1 MSKVRDIMNTHII
14 SVPPSA
20 PIVEVAH
27 QMKMRGTGVI
37 PICDQGKFRGLITE
51 RHIVTEI
58 IANAID
64 PVVET
69 AGSVINKHQPVITPD
84 EEIMQAVKV
93 MVSNDVQVLAV
104 VQNGEL
110 LGLLTLEDLA
120 RESLALAVM
129 VFSKTMTSRTS
140 AEAKVQGKRIRNDY
154 TITKLQS
161 KERWS

>member
-1 MSKVRDIMNTHII
+1 MAKVRDIMNTEVI
-14 SVPPSA
+14 SVPSST
-20 PIVEVAH
+20 PIIEVAH
-27 QMKMRGTGVI
+27 QMKIRGTGVI

-93 MVSNDVQVLAV
+93 MVNNDVQVLAV

-110 LGLLTLEDLA
+110 LGLLTLEDVA
-120 RESLALAVM
+120 RESPALAVM
-129 VFSKTMTSRTS
+129 VFSRTMTSHIAAHT
-140 AEAKVQGKRIRNDY
+140 EEVTNKR
-154 TITKLQS
+154 
-161 KERWS
+161 

>member
-1 MSKVRDIMNTHII
+1 MSKVRDIMNTEVI

-27 QMKMRGTGVI
+27 QMKMRGMGVI

-69 AGSVINKHQPVITPD
+69 AGSVINKHQPAISPD

-93 MVSNDVQVLAV
+93 MVNNDVQVLAV

-110 LGLLTLEDLA
+110 LGLLTLEDVA
-120 RESLALAVM
+120 RENLALAAM
-129 VFSKTMTSRTS
+129 VFSKTMTSQTTAHTWEVRN
-140 AEAKVQGKRIRNDY
+140 KR
-154 TITKLQS
+154 
-161 KERWS
+161 